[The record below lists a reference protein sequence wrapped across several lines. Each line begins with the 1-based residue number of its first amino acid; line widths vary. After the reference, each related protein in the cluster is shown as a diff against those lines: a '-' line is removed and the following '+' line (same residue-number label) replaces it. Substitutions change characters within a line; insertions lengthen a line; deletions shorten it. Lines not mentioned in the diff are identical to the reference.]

1 MKKNEGMAGTECT
14 LQHINRG
21 VTFGTNADSEDVC
34 ISTVYAH
41 FLTPA
46 TRPLFFNDKC
56 LRVGEREESNRGSA
70 VSCLG
75 ALCICAANS
84 DAASCFP
91 PRGSRHRPVVTLHY
105 TAGKIIVSSP
115 ADRPGS
121 HARDERRCGTQMP
134 MACFPAF
141 A

>member
-1 MKKNEGMAGTECT
+1 MHAAAEKQRSYFRHKRR
-14 LQHINRG
+14 LRRSVYLH
-21 VTFGTNADSEDVC
+21 SVC
-34 ISTVYAH
+34 S

-56 LRVGEREESNRGSA
+56 LRFGEREESNRGSA

-91 PRGSRHRPVVTLHY
+91 PRGTRHRPVVTQHY
-105 TAGKIIVSSP
+105 TAWKIIISSP
-115 ADRPGS
+115 AARPGS
-121 HARDERRCGTQMP
+121 HARDERCCGTRMP
-134 MACFPAF
+134 MAASLPLPRQK
-141 A
+141 